1 MKNENDKLF
10 IIPQIGF
17 CFSTFYDDSII
28 VFIFIINYKQTKNNK
43 SNRKLFV
50 NMCSSE
56 KIILPQDLK
65 GNTISENSTE
75 TDSIIIIKQI

>member
-28 VFIFIINYKQTKNNK
+28 VFIIIINYK
-43 SNRKLFV
+43 
-50 NMCSSE
+50 
-56 KIILPQDLK
+56 
-65 GNTISENSTE
+65 
-75 TDSIIIIKQI
+75 